1 MKDEK
6 KDKISR
12 NWLTNPLRCV
22 IVVLSRKRDERRTQ
36 CDQHESVKAA
46 IVGAGMSQIQLAKAI
61 GMNKN
66 TLSAKINGKA
76 TFNVDEVMEICKTL
90 GIQSDQEKCLIFLN

>member
-1 MKDEK
+1 MKGG
-6 KDKISR
+6 R
-12 NWLTNPLRCV
+12 NVINTNRL
-22 IVVLSRKRDERRTQ
+22 
-36 CDQHESVKAA
+36 KAA

-90 GIQSDQEKCLIFLN
+90 RIQSDQEKCLIFLN

>member
-1 MKDEK
+1 MKGG
-6 KDKISR
+6 R
-12 NWLTNPLRCV
+12 NVINTNRL
-22 IVVLSRKRDERRTQ
+22 
-36 CDQHESVKAA
+36 KAA

-90 GIQSDQEKCLIFLN
+90 GFSPTRKSVLFL

>member
-1 MKDEK
+1 
-6 KDKISR
+6 
-12 NWLTNPLRCV
+12 
-22 IVVLSRKRDERRTQ
+22 
-36 CDQHESVKAA
+36 
-46 IVGAGMSQIQLAKAI
+46 MSQIQLAKAI